1 MQCTVCNVHD
11 PFANSMFYVVWEI
24 LPYQEPSDVTVHLY
38 SVHEPFCQFNFSCS
52 LENDSNPS
60 IPIALW
66 HHCTIVQ
73 CAMHT
78 VHGPYRLFNFSSF
91 LANDAKW
98 EILPYQEPPVVTVHL
113 CMNPF
118 AYSICH
124 LFCGKSSHTKSLLS
138 SLNPFIYS
146 TGHLFWQMTQ
156 SVQKVALS
164 SLWGQ
169 VGLFLLYDFLQQQ

>member
-1 MQCTVCNVHD
+1 MVWDWSNKWWSSWMSQ
-11 PFANSMFYVVWEI
+11 WEI
-24 LPYQEPSDVTVHLY
+24 LPYQEPPDVTVHLY
-38 SVHEPFCQFNFSCS
+38 S
-52 LENDSNPS
+52 
-60 IPIALW
+60 
-66 HHCTIVQ
+66 
-73 CAMHT
+73 

-138 SLNPFIYS
+138 SLDPFIYS
-146 TGHLFWQMTQ
+146 TSHLFWRMTQ
-156 SVQKVALS
+156 SHNSNVWHINFTQSHVIWRSPHKTKTFGPNYKINEIDVKT
-164 SLWGQ
+164 
-169 VGLFLLYDFLQQQ
+169 

>member
-1 MQCTVCNVHD
+1 M
-11 PFANSMFYVVWEI
+11 VWDWSNKWWSSWMSQREI

-138 SLNPFIYS
+138 SLDPFIYS
-146 TGHLFWQMTQ
+146 TSHLFWRMTQ
-156 SVQKVALS
+156 SHNSNVWHIIFTQSHVIWRSPHKTKT
-164 SLWGQ
+164 
-169 VGLFLLYDFLQQQ
+169 

>member
-1 MQCTVCNVHD
+1 M
-11 PFANSMFYVVWEI
+11 VWDWSNKWWSSWMSQREI

-52 LENDSNPS
+52 LENDLNPS

-98 EILPYQEPPVVTVHL
+98 EILSYREPSVVTG
-113 CMNPF
+113 PF
-118 AYSICH
+118 H
-124 LFCGKSSHTKSLLS
+124 LFNQPSILANDSECTESRAVS
-138 SLNPFIYS
+138 SLCLCYNS
-146 TGHLFWQMTQ
+146 HAAVKGTSATG
-156 SVQKVALS
+156 
-164 SLWGQ
+164 GRR
-169 VGLFLLYDFLQQQ
+169 

>member
-1 MQCTVCNVHD
+1 M
-11 PFANSMFYVVWEI
+11 VWDWSNKWWSSWMSQREI

-98 EILPYQEPPVVTVHL
+98 EILPYQEPSVVTE
-113 CMNPF
+113 PF
-118 AYSICH
+118 H
-124 LFCGKSSHTKSLLS
+124 LFNRPSILANDSECTESSPVLTLG
-138 SLNPFIYS
+138 
-146 TGHLFWQMTQ
+146 TGRI
-156 SVQKVALS
+156 VS
-164 SLWGQ
+164 SLW
-169 VGLFLLYDFLQQQ
+169 FLAATVEDQSKEDNPIEHPDGNCNHGNHDTK